1 MRYRTRARARLAGTA
16 GRTSL
21 ARHPAARGPARRGG
35 WLAIAAVTAML
46 VLAAAGCGA
55 GSPPHASQGGAAAGE
70 SGIGLKGG
78 GRGEHHGKAGPAVG
92 AGSGNRSGVLGGALF
107 GGDVPLAAVQPE
119 LGRKLAIVRSYY
131 RLGQTFPTP
140 VDRALMAQGST
151 LLVSLDTFP
160 GGPTYAAIASGRY
173 DPTISAFLKAM
184 EQAAVTYR
192 LPAIYFCFEHEANV
206 PAHHQGLGTP
216 AQFIAAWDHI
226 HHLAAAMHLDWNQGG
241 RLHWVFILTHFGYAN
256 GAASRF
262 WPGSDEVDIVGADGY
277 NTGGCRLARASGG
290 YFTTGRTPPVTPA
303 ELFDPVLR
311 FARAHGNLP
320 VFIAEWGSVAYSSP
334 QVRVNFI
341 HQMASYV
348 AANREIAAALYWDSS
363 VAPCNYVVNNSPSSL
378 AALAAMAH
386 APTLEGRLA
395 TR

>member
-1 MRYRTRARARLAGTA
+1 MRSFACAQPAGSA
-16 GRTSL
+16 DGTSL
-21 ARHPAARGPARRGG
+21 SRRPAAHWPGHRGG
-35 WLAIAAVTAML
+35 WLATAAVTAML
-46 VLAAAGCGA
+46 LLAAAGCGA
-55 GSPPHASQGGAAAGE
+55 GSPSRAGQSGAAAGE

-78 GRGEHHGKAGPAVG
+78 GRGNHRGKAGSAAQ
-92 AGSGNRSGVLGGALF
+92 AGIANRSGVAGGALF

-160 GGPTYAAIASGRY
+160 GGPDYAAIAAGRY

-192 LPAIYFCFEHEANV
+192 LPAIYFCFEHEANA

-226 HHLAAAMHLDWNQGG
+226 HQLAAAMHLDWNQGG
-241 RLHWVFILTHFGYAN
+241 RLHWVLILTHFGYAN

-262 WPGSDEVDIVGADGY
+262 WPGSGEVDIVGADGY

-290 YFTTGRTPPVTPA
+290 HFTTGRTPPVTPA
-303 ELFDPVLR
+303 ELFGPVLR

-348 AANREIAAALYWDSS
+348 EANQDIAAALYWDSS
-363 VAPCNYVVNNSPSSL
+363 VAPCNYVINNSPSSL
-378 AALAAMAH
+378 AALAAMAR
-386 APTLEGRLA
+386 APDLQGRPIS
-395 TR
+395 R